1 MSGIYYS
8 LMVFSA
14 GGGKHQLVLDMTDDE
29 NTLTL
34 YSAELGKDGGVKSI
48 TVLPDGENHS
58 FDDGEEADKSISTI
72 NELDEGELQ
81 EIVTNQAHLYHNQLD
96 IWDEFE
102 DGHQMFDDELET
114 MLYMEYD
121 EEELGGDEEESE

>member
-58 FDDGEEADKSISTI
+58 FDDGEEADKSKSPI
-72 NELDEGELQ
+72 NSVQ
-81 EIVTNQAHLYHNQLD
+81 
-96 IWDEFE
+96 
-102 DGHQMFDDELET
+102 
-114 MLYMEYD
+114 
-121 EEELGGDEEESE
+121 